1 MRQIAKYTV
10 TFTREIGQEDG
21 QEDYGVHDDA
31 TGIKQLRDEIQEAF
45 DQGYLVGNFNIE
57 DRKVEEVK

>member
-1 MRQIAKYTV
+1 VRQIAKYTV

>member
-1 MRQIAKYTV
+1 MRQVAKYTV

>member
-1 MRQIAKYTV
+1 MRQVAKYTV
-10 TFTREIGQEDG
+10 TFTREIGHEDG

>member
-57 DRKVEEVK
+57 GRKVEEVK